1 MKSFIQLTFIR
12 CYPHSRNWSYTVNET
27 VPLITEL
34 SAYSTISLLWW
45 NFLFLLSHQ
54 PWTYLSANEVKSF
67 FFTNLAIYFYYF
79 FPLSVLAT
87 FKLFQKANFRIICFF
102 HFISLRMNWLQMYPH
117 LLLSHPIHYMTS
129 EFYPFLSLFLPSP
142 LLLSF
147 PSFVFAMAL
156 TQSHRL
162 WH

>member
-1 MKSFIQLTFIR
+1 MKQ
-12 CYPHSRNWSYTVNET
+12 
-27 VPLITEL
+27 
-34 SAYSTISLLWW
+34 SLLSQNFQPIAPFLCCGGIFFSCYLINSEHTYQPKKW
-45 NFLFLLSHQ
+45 NLFSLLIWLFISI
-54 PWTYLSANEVKSF
+54 T
-67 FFTNLAIYFYYF
+67 F
-79 FPLSVLAT
+79 FPLPVIAT
-87 FKLFQKANFRIICFF
+87 FKLSQKANFRIICFF

-142 LLLSF
+142 PLLSF